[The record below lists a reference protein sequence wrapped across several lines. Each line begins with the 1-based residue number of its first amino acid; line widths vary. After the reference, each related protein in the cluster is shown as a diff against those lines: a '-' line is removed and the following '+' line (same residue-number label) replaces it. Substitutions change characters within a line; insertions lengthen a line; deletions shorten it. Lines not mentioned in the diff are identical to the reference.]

1 MTGTASALWKNCFAM
16 RRLKNTVAMILSAAI
31 LTSSVPAGAEGRI
44 VSKIE
49 TDEKIVALTF
59 DDGPHPRTT
68 AEILDVL
75 KEYGVR
81 ATFFNVGENAVKRP
95 ELTAREAAEGHEIGN
110 HTFSHIN
117 IKPLSPEKVKK
128 QILDTET
135 AVTDAANV
143 KTTLFRPPEGR
154 IGEAGERVA
163 EELGYT
169 VVLWSVDTR
178 DWTHRTAYAIAKT
191 VTDNVKDGDVILCHD
206 FISGESHTAEALRI
220 FIPKLLEEGYE
231 FVTVSEL
238 ISKKAP

>member
-1 MTGTASALWKNCFAM
+1 MTRRKAAASAL
-16 RRLKNTVAMILSAAI
+16 LISAA
-31 LTSSVPAGAEGRI
+31 LSLFAAAEGDGGI
-44 VSKIE
+44 VVSKIDTE
-49 TDEKIVALTF
+49 EKVVALTF

-75 KEYGVR
+75 GEFGVR

-95 ELTAREAAEGHEIGN
+95 ELTAREASEGHETGN

-117 IKPLSPEKVKK
+117 VKSLSAEKVKK
-128 QILDTET
+128 KLLDTGD
-135 AVTDAANV
+135 AVLKATGS
-143 KTTLFRPPEGR
+143 KPTLFRPPEGR
-154 IGEAGERVA
+154 IGEVGKRAA

-178 DWTHRTAYAIAKT
+178 DWTHRTAEAIAKT
-191 VTDNVKDGDVILCHD
+191 VTDNVKSGDVILCHD

-220 FIPKLLEEGYE
+220 FIPKLLAEGYE

>member
-1 MTGTASALWKNCFAM
+1 MTRRKAAASAL
-16 RRLKNTVAMILSAAI
+16 LISAA
-31 LTSSVPAGAEGRI
+31 LSLFAAAEGDGGI
-44 VSKIE
+44 VVSKIDTE
-49 TDEKIVALTF
+49 EKVVALTF

-75 KEYGVR
+75 GEFGVR

-95 ELTAREAAEGHEIGN
+95 ELTAREASEGHETGN

-117 IKPLSPEKVKK
+117 VKSLSAEKVKK
-128 QILDTET
+128 QLLDTED
-135 AVTDAANV
+135 AVLKATGS
-143 KTTLFRPPEGR
+143 KPTLFRPPEGR
-154 IGEAGERVA
+154 IGEVGKRAA

-178 DWTHRTAYAIAKT
+178 DWTHRTAEAIAKT
-191 VTDNVKDGDVILCHD
+191 VTDNVKSGDVILCHD

-220 FIPKLLEEGYE
+220 FIPKLLAEGYE

>member
-1 MTGTASALWKNCFAM
+1 MAAVLA
-16 RRLKNTVAMILSAAI
+16 TVV
-31 LTSSVPAGAEGRI
+31 SSEGAQGKI

-49 TDEKIVALTF
+49 TGEKVVALTF

-75 KEYGVR
+75 KDYGVR

-95 ELTAREAAEGHEIGN
+95 ELTAREVAEGHEVGN
-110 HTFSHIN
+110 HTFTHIN
-117 IKPLSPEKVKK
+117 VKSLSAEKLKE
-128 QILDTET
+128 QLIDTE
-135 AVTDAANV
+135 DAITEAAGV
-143 KTTLFRPPEGR
+143 KPTLFRPPEGK
-154 IGEAGERVA
+154 IGKEGESAA

-178 DWTHRTAYAIAKT
+178 DWTHRTARAIAET
-191 VTDNVKDGDVILCHD
+191 VEDNVNDGDVILCHD

>member
-1 MTGTASALWKNCFAM
+1 MMKRRKIIAAVLAFAAVLAAALPS
-16 RRLKNTVAMILSAAI
+16 RG
-31 LTSSVPAGAEGRI
+31 AGGRI

-49 TDEKIVALTF
+49 TQEKVVALTF

-81 ATFFNVGENAVKRP
+81 ATFFNVDENALKRP
-95 ELTAREAAEGHEIGN
+95 ELTAREVAEGHEVGN
-110 HTFSHIN
+110 HTFTHIN
-117 IKPLSPEKVKK
+117 IRSLSEEEVKR
-128 QILDTET
+128 QLLETED
-135 AVTDAANV
+135 AVTEAAGV
-143 KTTLFRPPEGR
+143 KPTLFRPPEGR
-154 IGEAGERVA
+154 IGEEGERAA

-178 DWTHRTAYAIAKT
+178 DWTHRTAYAIAET
-191 VTDNVKDGDVILCHD
+191 VTQNVKDGDVILCHD

>member
-1 MTGTASALWKNCFAM
+1 MTA
-16 RRLKNTVAMILSAAI
+16 
-31 LTSSVPAGAEGRI
+31 SVPAGAEGRI

-49 TDEKIVALTF
+49 TGEKVVALTF

-81 ATFFNVGENAVKRP
+81 ATFFNVGENTVKRP
-95 ELTAREAAEGHEIGN
+95 ELTAREVAEGHEIGN
-110 HTFSHIN
+110 HTFTHIN
-117 IKPLSPEKVKK
+117 IRRLSEEKVKD
-128 QILDTET
+128 QLLDTER
-135 AVTDAANV
+135 AVTKATGV
-143 KTTLFRPPEGR
+143 RPTLFRPPEGR
-154 IGEAGERVA
+154 IGEAGKAAA

-178 DWTHRTAYAIAKT
+178 DWTHRTAEEIAKT
-191 VTDNVKDGDVILCHD
+191 VTENVRDGDVILCHD

-220 FIPKLLEEGYE
+220 FIPKLLARGYE

-238 ISKKAP
+238 ISKKEP

>member
-1 MTGTASALWKNCFAM
+1 M
-16 RRLKNTVAMILSAAI
+16 RRNKYKAASVLFAVVILFVA
-31 LTSSVPAGAEGRI
+31 VPAYGEGKTVSRI
-44 VSKIE
+44 D

-81 ATFFNVGENAVKRP
+81 ATFFNVGENASKRP

-110 HTFSHIN
+110 HTYSHIN
-117 IKPLSPEKVKK
+117 IKPLASGKVKK
-128 QILDTET
+128 QLLDTEA
-135 AVTDAANV
+135 AVLDAAGV
-143 KTTLFRPPEGR
+143 RTTLFRPPEGK
-154 IGEAGERVA
+154 IGKEGERTA
-163 EELGYT
+163 EKLGYT

-178 DWTHRTAYAIAKT
+178 DWTHRTAYATAKT

-220 FIPKLLEEGYE
+220 FIPKLLAEGYE